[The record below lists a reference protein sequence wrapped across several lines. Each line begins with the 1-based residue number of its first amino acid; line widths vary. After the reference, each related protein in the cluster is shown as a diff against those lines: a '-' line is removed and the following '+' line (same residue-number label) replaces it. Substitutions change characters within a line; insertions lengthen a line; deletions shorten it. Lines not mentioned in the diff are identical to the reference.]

1 MPRSRRS
8 EATSAPRQCPLARRG
23 QVGQGPRGLWK
34 LPRAFRVPRL
44 PSRPGLPPP
53 PAVAAACP
61 PRAPAGSRRPGPVTD
76 GGRYSPA
83 LVAGGAA
90 ATRPRS
96 AARPTL
102 VGADLDPTDEAGAAL
117 GAEAVEEL
125 ALEVGELGRPGGG
138 VGQDLEGAVLLQAT
152 RLAVGGHRVPDHLGP
167 AGDHP
172 RRGQPPVPPAGPQH
186 VGQLG
191 PDQSWFPAPARHGLT
206 LSSPAHTRP
215 HPRTAPPA
223 RPICAGLGHGPA
235 LSCTDPGST

>member
-23 QVGQGPRGLWK
+23 QVGHGSRELWK
-34 LPRAFRVPRL
+34 LPGASRVPRV

-53 PAVAAACP
+53 PEASATCP
-61 PRAPAGSRRPGPVTD
+61 ARSPAGSQRPGP
-76 GGRYSPA
+76 GHHR
-83 LVAGGAA
+83 AA
-90 ATRPRS
+90 AAWSRS
-96 AARPTL
+96 APGATL
-102 VGADLDPTDEAGAAL
+102 VGADLDSADEAGAAL

-125 ALEVGELGRPGGG
+125 ALEVGELGRPGCG
-138 VGQDLEGAVLLQAT
+138 VGEDLEGAVLLQAA
-152 RLAVGGHRVPDHLGP
+152 RLAVGGHHVPDHLGP

-172 RRGQPPVPPAGPQH
+172 RRGQPAVPPAGPEH

-215 HPRTAPPA
+215 HPRATPPA
-223 RPICAGLGHGPA
+223 RPIWAGLGHGPA
-235 LSCTDPGST
+235 LSCTDPGSTWNTAALSSPG